1 MNIEKINQFSWVLTD
16 LILDF
21 GTVSM
26 FYSECYDSSDFNPF
40 KNKYH
45 LGKIRMFHMST
56 IVALSKLG
64 EALSGYA
71 DELKICC
78 SDELVKKTWQHKTII
93 EKKKIYEFRSKY
105 AAHVFD
111 KDTKKPL
118 DLKAGYDRLINI
130 VGSTPKD
137 VQSFYNRINSVKE
150 PNDDLLNHLVEIN
163 GNLAKKLEA
172 EGSLNHKQRT

>member
-16 LILDF
+16 LILDL
-21 GTVSM
+21 GSVSM

-40 KNKYH
+40 ENKYH
-45 LGKIRMFHMST
+45 LGKIRMCHMSA
-56 IVALSKLG
+56 IVSLSKLG

-78 SDELVKKTWQHKTII
+78 PDELVKKTWQHKTII
-93 EKKKIYEFRSKY
+93 ENKKIYEFRSKY

-130 VGSTPKD
+130 VGSTPKE
-137 VQSFYNRINSVKE
+137 VQSFYNWINSVKE